1 MLVKKV
7 LIDRADRF
15 YQMPPDI
22 LDFARPLLGRPLLS
36 GPEIINLGA
45 FGWPVPFSDD
55 TPVTLD
61 SFKPASPDKLR
72 QLRESLADWLTQYH
86 ESLPINPRDIYLGG
100 GISSIIQLITLTF
113 VDTGDVALVPSVGVP
128 LYRQAVTAAGG
139 VAVPYPL
146 SARRNWLPDID
157 RMSTRIG
164 QAARVLFVNSPHNPT
179 GVDLDEQTFHA
190 FVSLASRQNTLL
202 VNDAC
207 YQSVPSRKPLSLLSI
222 DGGRKVGL
230 EVYSL
235 AYLFGLPPIPFGFAV
250 GHRSLIS
257 GLEQAGSVLRQY
269 IPELFV
275 DLAFD
280 GLKSFPSRSL
290 EQARKQFAAS
300 ASAAQPFLEKLG
312 LETASP
318 LTIPFVWAQLPG
330 RRNSVAFAR
339 MLLKRYRI
347 LVAPGSGF
355 GDIGQGYVRLSLTAP
370 KEQYAECTMRL
381 SSRPRLSRHRKTS

>member
-1 MLVKKV
+1 M
-7 LIDRADRF
+7 
-15 YQMPPDI
+15 
-22 LDFARPLLGRPLLS
+22 
-36 GPEIINLGA
+36 
-45 FGWPVPFSDD
+45 
-55 TPVTLD
+55 TLD
-61 SFKPASPDKLR
+61 SLKPASPEKLR

-86 ESLPINPRDIYLGG
+86 GSPPISPREIYLGN
-100 GISSIIQLITLTF
+100 GISSIIHLVALTF
-113 VDTGDVALVPSVGVP
+113 IDTGDVALVPSVGVP

-139 VAVPYPL
+139 IAVPYPL
-146 SARRNWLPDID
+146 SARRDWLPDID
-157 RMSTRIG
+157 KMSTRIG

-179 GVDLDEQTFHA
+179 GTDLDEHKFHA
-190 FVSLASRQNTLL
+190 FVSLASKQNTLL

-235 AYLFGLPPIPFGFAV
+235 AHLFGLPPIPFGFAV

-257 GLEQAGSVLRQY
+257 GLEQAGSVFGQY
-269 IPELFV
+269 VPELFV
-275 DLAFD
+275 NLAFD
-280 GLKSFPSRSL
+280 GLKSFPSKSL

-300 ASAAQPFLEKLG
+300 ASAAQPFLEQLG
-312 LETASP
+312 LETSSP
-318 LTIPFVWAQLPG
+318 LTIPFIWAPVPG

-355 GDIGQGYVRLSLTAP
+355 GDIAQGYVRLSLTVP
-370 KEQYAECTMRL
+370 KEQYAEGIKRV
-381 SSRPRLSRHRKTS
+381 SSRPRLSGRRETP